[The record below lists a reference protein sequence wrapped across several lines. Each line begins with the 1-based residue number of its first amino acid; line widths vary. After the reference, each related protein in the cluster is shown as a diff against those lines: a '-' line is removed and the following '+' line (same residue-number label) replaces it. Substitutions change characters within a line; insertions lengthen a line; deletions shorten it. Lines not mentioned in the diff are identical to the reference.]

1 MNDYLI
7 KCNSMKIKF
16 FRLLTALLI
25 FVSGFLQAQEVWDN
39 ATRALYILDIAKYV
53 EYDDNIQSHA
63 DFKIAVLGKDS
74 EFVMELYEMAKT
86 RKFIQQ
92 KPIKIFQ
99 YPELDDI
106 EKCHI
111 LYVNKKEGFNM
122 KSVLSRTHGN
132 NTLVIGEGYDFNE
145 GMLNFVVVEGQP
157 RFEVNE
163 ERLIEENLHVSEAF
177 LFTAVK
183 TKEDWEELFKV
194 TEVALEEEKEVT
206 REQRVIIDSQKV
218 EIARQ
223 DEKIRQQQE
232 LLKSLNVEI
241 LEKQKTITEKT
252 RVLDRQMKEISRQRS
267 TIATQQQEVE
277 NHKAV
282 LEEQTREIASQES
295 RIDQQSARIAE
306 QETVLIEQLQAIE
319 KQKML
324 IWFFVVA
331 LILVSGLG
339 YFIYRGYRIKKE
351 ANIQLEAKNK
361 LILEQKDE
369 IQKQKEIAESQRDQ
383 IAYQKKHITDSIQYA
398 LRIQS
403 ALLPSLELF
412 SDRIDHFVL
421 YKPRDIV
428 SGDFYWVSE
437 VEGSRQ
443 LIIAAD
449 CTGHGVPGAF
459 MSMLGVSF
467 LNEIV
472 LNKGITQPDEIMNTL
487 RENVIHSLK
496 QKQDDSS
503 VKDGMDMC
511 ICLLDLEKRTLQFAG
526 ANNPLW
532 IISKG
537 ELTEIKGD
545 KMPVAIHETMKPYTN
560 HWIDLK
566 KGDTFYI
573 FSDGFADQFGGP
585 NQKKFLSK
593 NFKDSLTEMQKKS
606 MLEQGAEL
614 DKIFEEWRKEVEQV
628 DDVTIIGVRV

>member
-1 MNDYLI
+1 MDMIFRAIYLLF
-7 KCNSMKIKF
+7 CFS
-16 FRLLTALLI
+16 LLSAAPA
-25 FVSGFLQAQEVWDN
+25 QAQEAWDN
-39 ATRALYILDIAKYV
+39 NTRALYILDIARYV
-53 EYDDNIQSHA
+53 EYDDAIQSHA
-63 DFKIAVLGKDS
+63 DFKIGVLGKDS
-74 EFVMELYEMAKT
+74 EFIMDLYEMAKT

-92 KPIKIFQ
+92 KPIKIYQ
-99 YPELDDI
+99 YPELEDI

-111 LYVNKKEGFNM
+111 LYVNKEQGFPM
-122 KSVLSRTHGN
+122 RSVLNRTRGN

-157 RFEVNE
+157 RYEVNE
-163 ERLIEENLHVSEAF
+163 DRLNEEGLHVSEAF

-183 TKEDWEELFKV
+183 TREDWEELFKV
-194 TEVALEEEKEVT
+194 TEVELEEEKEIT

-218 EIARQ
+218 QIAEQEER
-223 DEKIRQQQE
+223 IRQQQE
-232 LLKSLNVEI
+232 LLRNLNAEI
-241 LEKQKTITEKT
+241 DEKQNTLAEKIL
-252 RVLDRQMKEISRQRS
+252 VLDRQAAEIEHQRMTIGSQKAEVDSQRVVLTGQLEEISRQ
-267 TIATQQQEVE
+267 
-277 NHKAV
+277 
-282 LEEQTREIASQES
+282 ES
-295 RIDQQSARIAE
+295 RIVQQSDKIAE
-306 QETVLIEQLQAIE
+306 QETVLIAQLRAIE
-319 KQKML
+319 KKNML
-324 IWFFVVA
+324 IWFFVIA
-331 LILVSGLG
+331 LVLVSGLG

-361 LILEQKDE
+361 LISAQKDE

-383 IAYQKKHITDSIQYA
+383 IAYQKKHITDSIEYA

-412 SDRIDHFVL
+412 SDKIDHFVL

-428 SGDFYWVSE
+428 SGDFYWVAE
-437 VEGSRQ
+437 VEDSKQ
-443 LIIAAD
+443 VIIAAD

-472 LNKGITQPDEIMNTL
+472 LNKGITRPDQIMNTL
-487 RENVIHSLK
+487 REDVIRSLK
-496 QKQDDSS
+496 QGQETSG

-511 ICLLDLEKRTLQFAG
+511 ICLLDTDKRSLQFCG

-537 ELTEIKGD
+537 ELSEIKGD
-545 KMPVAIHETMKPYTN
+545 KMPVAIHESMRPYTN

-573 FSDGFADQFGGP
+573 FSDGFADQFGGS

-593 NFKDSLTEMQKKS
+593 NLKRILGELQNKS

-614 DKIFEEWRKEVEQV
+614 DQIFEEWRKEVEQV
-628 DDVTIIGVRV
+628 DDVTVIGVRV

>member
-1 MNDYLI
+1 MNACLI
-7 KCNSMKIKF
+7 KRNEMNTISF
-16 FRLLTALLI
+16 QLLTALLI
-25 FVSGFLQAQEVWDN
+25 FLSGSLQAQDAWDN
-39 ATRALYILDIAKYV
+39 TTRALYILDIAKYV
-53 EYDDNIQSHA
+53 EYDDDIQSHA
-63 DFKIAVLGKDS
+63 DFKIGVLGKDS
-74 EFVMELYEMAKT
+74 EFAMELYEMAKT

-122 KSVLSRTHGN
+122 KSVLGKTRGN

-145 GMLNFVVVEGQP
+145 GMLNFVAVDGKP

-163 ERLIEENLHVSEAF
+163 ARLNEEKLHVSEAF

-183 TKEDWEELFKV
+183 TREDWEELFKV

-223 DEKIRQQQE
+223 DEKIREQQE
-232 LLKSLNVEI
+232 LLEGLNSEI
-241 LEKQKTITEKT
+241 LEKQQILNEKT
-252 RVLDRQMKEISRQRS
+252 RVLDRQLKEIGLQRS
-267 TIATQQQEVE
+267 IIATQQQEVE
-277 NHKAV
+277 SQKTV
-282 LEEQTREIASQES
+282 LEEQTQEITSQES
-295 RIDQQSARIAE
+295 RIARQSARIAE
-306 QETVLIEQLQAIE
+306 QETVLIEQLRAIE
-319 KQKML
+319 KQKL
-324 IWFFVVA
+324 LLWFFVVA
-331 LILVSGLG
+331 LILVTGLG

-361 LILEQKDE
+361 LILAQKDE
-369 IQKQKEIAESQRDQ
+369 IQMQKEIAESQRDQ
-383 IAYQKKHITDSIQYA
+383 IAYQKKHITDSIEYA

-412 SDRIDHFVL
+412 SDKIDHFVL

-428 SGDFYWVSE
+428 SGDFYWVAE
-437 VEGSRQ
+437 LEGSRQ

-472 LNKGITQPDEIMNTL
+472 LNKHITQPDEIMNTI
-487 RENVIHSLK
+487 RDNVIHSLK
-496 QKQDDSS
+496 QKQETSG
-503 VKDGMDMC
+503 VKDGMDMS
-511 ICLLDLEKRTLQFAG
+511 ICLLELEKRTLQFAG

-532 IISKG
+532 IISNG

-545 KMPVAIHETMKPYTN
+545 KMPVAIHETMPPYTN

-566 KGDTFYI
+566 KGDTFYV

-593 NFKDSLTEMQKKS
+593 NFRNVLAEMQKKS

-614 DKIFEEWRKEVEQV
+614 DKIFEEWRREVEQV